1 MCTHTKI
8 TETGAKRLV
17 FGVLCPLSPAVRWWF
32 QTVDDFSLG
41 MVDVLVFWVHCVALK
56 TRVLHDNCLTL
67 DTFTQ
72 KLKTHHFRQRRMNII
87 QHHSG
92 ASVILGHYTSVNI
105 CLQCYDTVGWLSG
118 RASGLQKVSDEVLAL
133 LSDANGTPSSLAS
146 VKSRLV

>member
-72 KLKTHHFRQRRMNII
+72 KLKTHYSRQRRMNII
-87 QHHSG
+87 QHLVLPWFW
-92 ASVILGHYTSVNI
+92 VIIQVSTSAFSAMTLLVD
-105 CLQCYDTVGWLSG
+105 CQEEHLACKKLVMRCWHCYLMLMAPHHLLLQ
-118 RASGLQKVSDEVLAL
+118 
-133 LSDANGTPSSLAS
+133 
-146 VKSRLV
+146 